1 VQYNVEWLFVDYYA
15 PMDCPGA
22 HCTWANQSEA
32 ITHMKYVAD
41 VLETLQPD
49 ILNLCEVEGCDELN
63 MLISKDY
70 LGDSS
75 YIPYLHLFSF
85 KTPIFTSYEMKTP
98 INNSS

>member
-41 VLETLQPD
+41 VLKTLQPD

-85 KTPIFTSYEMKTP
+85 KTPILYE
-98 INNSS
+98 NS